1 MIHYKNSRTLFFC
14 QGAKGSA
21 SLIAEG
27 THDPGCLACQFLGQ
41 NKYILPGSWTTS
53 CTLLL

>member
-27 THDPGCLACQFLGQ
+27 QLLAPYYYKGYAFGK
-41 NKYILPGSWTTS
+41 N
-53 CTLLL
+53 LLL